1 MFSISGEVLGF
12 SVFCVFFPVSVFT
25 ICDARA
31 SGIFF
36 FCGGVPGF
44 FLIVCCFFL
53 FFFTFV

>member
-31 SGIFF
+31 LGIFF
-36 FCGGVPGF
+36 FCGGVSGF
-44 FLIVCCFFL
+44 VIFLCF
-53 FFFTFV
+53 